1 MFQRGRIDHFAFL
14 AASEAAFRELRGRIE
29 SEGAADGDVR
39 DMKTAWIMG
48 FFDPDGIYA
57 EVIWRKPGLPDS
69 DTLQRTDW
77 TTVDLT
83 DPAWGRLNLVPPA
96 SSFALLDPQGSRTGM
111 RRPVLIRLDC
121 DATCHPPSPE

>member
-14 AASEAAFRELRGRIE
+14 AASETAFRELRGRIE
-29 SEGAADGDVR
+29 SEGVADGDVR

-48 FFDPDGIYA
+48 FFDPDGVYT
-57 EVIWRKPGLPDS
+57 EVIWRKPGLPDA

-83 DPAWGRLNLVPPA
+83 
-96 SSFALLDPQGSRTGM
+96 
-111 RRPVLIRLDC
+111 
-121 DATCHPPSPE
+121 